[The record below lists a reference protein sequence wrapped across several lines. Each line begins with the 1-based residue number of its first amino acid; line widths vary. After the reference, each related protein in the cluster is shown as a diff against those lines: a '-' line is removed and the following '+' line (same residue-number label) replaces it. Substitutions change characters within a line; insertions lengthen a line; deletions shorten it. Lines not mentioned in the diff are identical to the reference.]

1 MAGRKSKRE
10 ENVGQKQSDI
20 RPIADLILTYSKHIR
35 NYSTCEI
42 GPIANL

>member
-35 NYSTCEI
+35 NYGTCDI
-42 GPIANL
+42 RPIVDL